1 MGTGTLNI
9 DESRQLQLITQ
20 YYKSQGDDDYGLNL
34 GKGFA
39 IRGTSTPFVS
49 NGLNS
54 DRIPGTERHLISLQ
68 YSDSAFLGQE
78 LVGQVYYRD
87 ESLRFYPFPTVN
99 ANKQVTAFSSSQQDT
114 DQYGMK
120 LTLNSKPMDGWQIT
134 WGLDADHE
142 RFTSNQMFFDLAQQA
157 LPEAE
162 QEDLHHRAIRRM
174 TSPTW
179 RPSCNQA
186 MTSIISLPSTVAYAI
201 STLKTRLMISSATRS
216 NGRLPPEGYIRRR
229 HSWRLSRLRQLPVQR
244 RSADASPNASRHGST
259 SPRAWSCRTR
269 VNTMVAAS
277 MVLQ

>member
-9 DESRQLQLITQ
+9 DESRQPQLITQ
-20 YYKSQGDDDYGLNL
+20 YYKARATTITGLIS
-34 GKGFA
+34 GKASA

-68 YSDSAFLGQE
+68 YSDSLSGTKE

-134 WGLDADHE
+134 WGWIADHE
-142 RFTSNQMFFDLAQQA
+142 RFTSNQMFFDLAQA
-157 LPEAE
+157 
-162 QEDLHHRAIRRM
+162 
-174 TSPTW
+174 
-179 RPSCNQA
+179 
-186 MTSIISLPSTVAYAI
+186 
-201 STLKTRLMISSATRS
+201 SAS
-216 NGRLPPEGYIRRR
+216 GG
-229 HSWRLSRLRQLPVQR
+229 
-244 RSADASPNASRHGST
+244 
-259 SPRAWSCRTR
+259 
-269 VNTMVAAS
+269 
-277 MVLQ
+277 

>member
-1 MGTGTLNI
+1 
-9 DESRQLQLITQ
+9 
-20 YYKSQGDDDYGLNL
+20 GLNL
-34 GKGFA
+34 GKGFSA

-134 WGLDADHE
+134 WGLD
-142 RFTSNQMFFDLAQQA
+142 
-157 LPEAE
+157 
-162 QEDLHHRAIRRM
+162 
-174 TSPTW
+174 
-179 RPSCNQA
+179 
-186 MTSIISLPSTVAYAI
+186 
-201 STLKTRLMISSATRS
+201 
-216 NGRLPPEGYIRRR
+216 
-229 HSWRLSRLRQLPVQR
+229 
-244 RSADASPNASRHGST
+244 
-259 SPRAWSCRTR
+259 
-269 VNTMVAAS
+269 
-277 MVLQ
+277 